1 MRQIVGIV
9 IDSCEFA
16 REGRDLV
23 GELTVADLPRL
34 TDVLAENVGVLSC
47 RLSGGRGEDGKL
59 FLLLEVEGE
68 LCLKCQRC
76 LGPLPYPLSI
86 VSRLQLVPPGA
97 PWPDEALADDAADA
111 IEALSEQPV
120 LSLIEDEVLLALPVA
135 PRHEACALPAPG
147 DWAGRVASPF
157 SALARLKRH

>member
-1 MRQIVGIV
+1 MRQIAGIV

-23 GELTVADLPRL
+23 GELAVADLPRL
-34 TDVLAENVGVLSC
+34 ADVLAENVGVLSC

-135 PRHEACALPAPG
+135 PRHEACALPASG
-147 DWAGRVASPF
+147 DLLGRVASPF